1 MLCLEL
7 FAVSK
12 SIAVKFMISILNVN
26 VSLTWAITADAR
38 TRGDLATEF
47 FPLAQNENRKKK
59 RTTYRKP
66 AMSFSI
72 CYMMP
77 FLFII
82 NFHI

>member
-1 MLCLEL
+1 MLYIYITNVYL
-7 FAVSK
+7 F
-12 SIAVKFMISILNVN
+12 SISFSFLRIFLACG
-26 VSLTWAITADAR
+26 TTADAR

-72 CYMMP
+72 C
-77 FLFII
+77 
-82 NFHI
+82 